1 MSNKPHLRPHKKRR
15 QASRNVRLLVAILF
29 LAIFALA
36 VALAVSG
43 RYVPAGRLPLLRGG
57 RRLLMAIQG
66 ILEDVLAA
74 VFRLSA
80 SNRQIPLLTFP
91 SGTAKVSGRILRLSH
106 RSVEICSRG
115 HYLVVCALNC

>member
-43 RYVPAGRLPLLRGG
+43 RYVPAGRLPLLRRGSSAVDGDSGHPGG
-57 RRLLMAIQG
+57 TSLPQYFSCPP
-66 ILEDVLAA
+66 V
-74 VFRLSA
+74 
-80 SNRQIPLLTFP
+80 
-91 SGTAKVSGRILRLSH
+91 TAKYRSRPSH
-106 RSVEICSRG
+106 RAPGRS
-115 HYLVVCALNC
+115 CAELLKYPPMTRAALLHPGSWSW

>member
-43 RYVPAGRLPLLRGG
+43 RFTYPLGGCPCYARGPSAVDGDLGHPGG
-57 RRLLMAIQG
+57 R
-66 ILEDVLAA
+66 
-74 VFRLSA
+74 
-80 SNRQIPLLTFP
+80 PC
-91 SGTAKVSGRILRLSH
+91 
-106 RSVEICSRG
+106 RSVS
-115 HYLVVCALNC
+115 VVRQ